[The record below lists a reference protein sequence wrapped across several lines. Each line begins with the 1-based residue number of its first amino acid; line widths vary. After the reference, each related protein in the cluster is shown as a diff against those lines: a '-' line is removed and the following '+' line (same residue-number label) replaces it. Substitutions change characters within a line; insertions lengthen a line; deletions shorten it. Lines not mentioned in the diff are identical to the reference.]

1 MPTTTLG
8 YALLGLL
15 ARGPLSGY
23 DLARM
28 MRQPV
33 GFFWHARH
41 SQIYPE
47 LARLEAHG
55 LVTHEVVE
63 QRDRPDK
70 KVYTI
75 TEDGRAR
82 LRAWIE
88 SPLNA
93 AGTRDELVLRAFSVW
108 LADRDR
114 AIALF
119 RDQQRRHLEQLAQY
133 ERFREQMEGDGVAA
147 ADTATPDFATY
158 ATLQRGLGFE
168 REYAAWCGWM
178 ADQLEARGTPERPD
192 SESRT

>member
-23 DLARM
+23 DLARK

-47 LARLEAHG
+47 LARLEQQE

-88 SPLNA
+88 SPLNTI
-93 AGTRDELVLRAFSVW
+93 GTRDELVLRAFSVW
-108 LADRDR
+108 LADRDHS
-114 AIALF
+114 IALF
-119 RDQQRRHLEQLAQY
+119 RDQQRRHLEQLALY
-133 ERFREQMEGDGVAA
+133 EGFREQMEDDGAA
-147 ADTATPDFATY
+147 EADAASPEFATY
-158 ATLQRGLGFE
+158 ATLQRGLGYE

-178 ADQLEARGTPERPD
+178 ADQLGARGAAERPEA
-192 SESRT
+192 ES